1 MFASGLKI
9 MKALM
14 FMTTKLDKE
23 IIKPTI
29 AAIQMC
35 SSHIVDDNLKLAE
48 NLISEAAKNNA
59 NIVVLPEM
67 FAIMGALPKDKVLVK
82 ETFGDGKIQNFLSEQ
97 GKINN
102 IWIVGGTIPIE
113 CNDINKVRAA
123 SLVFNNKG
131 NCVARYDK
139 IHLFDVT
146 ISENEKY
153 KESETTEP
161 GTEIV
166 VVDTPF
172 GKLGLGICFDVRFP
186 ELFRCLSEKGAEIIA
201 LPSAFTISTGQAH
214 WELLARSRAV
224 ENFCYVVGACQG
236 GTHSNGRKTYGNSI
250 IVEPWG
256 NIAAKK
262 EGVESGVIYSAI
274 DLNKIDEA
282 RKSIPLQRK
291 LNS

>member
-67 FAIMGALPKDKVLVK
+67 FAMMGAYPKDKVLVK
-82 ETFGDGKIQNFLSEQ
+82 EKFGDGKIQNFLSEQ
-97 GKINN
+97 AKANN

-123 SLVFNNKG
+123 SLVFDEIGCSIVQQHGMKVTPYTPNSTTAFPSTPKTF
-131 NCVARYDK
+131 RLDK
-139 IHLFDVT
+139 K
-146 ISENEKY
+146 N
-153 KESETTEP
+153 
-161 GTEIV
+161 
-166 VVDTPF
+166 
-172 GKLGLGICFDVRFP
+172 
-186 ELFRCLSEKGAEIIA
+186 
-201 LPSAFTISTGQAH
+201 
-214 WELLARSRAV
+214 
-224 ENFCYVVGACQG
+224 
-236 GTHSNGRKTYGNSI
+236 
-250 IVEPWG
+250 
-256 NIAAKK
+256 
-262 EGVESGVIYSAI
+262 
-274 DLNKIDEA
+274 
-282 RKSIPLQRK
+282 
-291 LNS
+291 